1 MDVELLLLLIFR
13 WAHIGTAIVLVGGT
27 TFFRFV
33 VMPVLGN
40 ENSELIEKIRKGWK
54 KFVHT
59 GVAIFIVSGFYNYMK
74 AIPLHKGD
82 GLYHMLVATK
92 ILLAFFVFFIASAL
106 VGHTAGTQKFRDG
119 AKKWTGIMLLA
130 AVTIIGISGF
140 VKIRGI
146 PVMPVDPATE
156 VSVGHESIGVLTT
169 AFDDE
174 FAQQ

>member
-1 MDVELLLLLIFR
+1 MDVELLIPLISR

-33 VMPVLGN
+33 VMPALGADN
-40 ENSELIEKIRKGWK
+40 PELIEKIRKGWK

-59 GVAIFIVSGFYNYMK
+59 GVAIFIVSGFYNYIK

-82 GLYHMLVATK
+82 GLYHMLVGTK
-92 ILLAFFVFFIASAL
+92 MLLAFFVFFIASAL

-119 AKKWTGIMLLA
+119 AKQWTGIMLMVA
-130 AVTIIGISGF
+130 AIIVGISGF
-140 VKIRGI
+140 VKIRGL
-146 PVMPVDPATE
+146 PVKPVDPAAE
-156 VSVGHESIGVLTT
+156 VSGEAESIGVPSA

-174 FAQQ
+174 FATQ